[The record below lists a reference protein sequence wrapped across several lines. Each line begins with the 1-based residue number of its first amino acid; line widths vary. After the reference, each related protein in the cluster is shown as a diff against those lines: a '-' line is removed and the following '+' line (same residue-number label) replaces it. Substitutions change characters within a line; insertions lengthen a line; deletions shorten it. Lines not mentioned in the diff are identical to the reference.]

1 MTSSNSHD
9 YEYNDTPYLHATS
22 HLLVPGLF
30 RDFHSAA
37 TLLRCARPELK
48 VNLLADD
55 GERIVSDF
63 YVLLQ
68 QVEDHIYLNSSTKE
82 EVYRVM
88 NEKFIVTVEGL
99 DGSGK

>member
-1 MTSSNSHD
+1 MTSSH
-9 YEYNDTPYLHATS
+9 EYNDTPYLHATS

-30 RDFHSAA
+30 RDFNTAA
-37 TLLRCARPELK
+37 TLLRLARSELQ
-48 VNLLADD
+48 VNLLGDD

-68 QVEDHIYLNSSTKE
+68 QVENHIFLNSSNKE
-82 EVYRVM
+82 EVNRVM
-88 NEKFIVTVEGL
+88 HEKFIVTVEGL